1 MNNLSH
7 TVLTGAGTV
16 KNGTKGGAFSS
27 GFSNDFDIGGDFSP
41 ADFDTGLPD
50 GVVRR
55 AALRLVGSEKDR
67 RQELFELMVDY
78 AKATPEWSRTLTDPE
93 TDRWEGQLKGYADRV
108 NELTA
113 CPFTDATTTELAA
126 ALARGCGKFSLLP
139 SQQRMRAY
147 KRAAKVRERNAKRNA
162 SILHDRAAGVSIR
175 KLAAR
180 YRLSRGGVLH
190 VLQGGRS
197 TANRPLVDNSI
208 STANR
213 TLERPVCR
221 PSESS
226 SITTDEVV
234 SRPPLEGAKGHV
246 PAVSKRENE
255 DAPNTKAGGGRG
267 GGNPPFTA
275 TAPADATSHPGRTR
289 PPETEAASGGAP
301 RRGPEVGQRLD
312 EVLQSLVDSK
322 RSVHE
327 VPPDAKHITDPAKI
341 VEREERRRQWST
353 QASALTGL
361 QAGPEVGEGSRE

>member
-1 MNNLSH
+1 M
-7 TVLTGAGTV
+7 
-16 KNGTKGGAFSS
+16 
-27 GFSNDFDIGGDFSP
+27 
-41 ADFDTGLPD
+41 
-50 GVVRR
+50 RR

-147 KRAAKVRERNAKRNA
+147 TRAAKVRKRNAKRNA

-213 TLERPVCR
+213 PLVDNSISTANRTLERPVCR

-234 SRPPLEGAKGHV
+234 SRPPLEGAKGHGPV
-246 PAVSKRENE
+246 VSKRENE

-267 GGNPPFTA
+267 RGNPPFIATA
-275 TAPADATSHPGRTR
+275 PAPADATSHPGRTR

-301 RRGPEVGQRLD
+301 KRGPEVGQRLD
-312 EVLQSLVDSK
+312 EMLRSLVDSK

-353 QASALTGL
+353 QASARTGL